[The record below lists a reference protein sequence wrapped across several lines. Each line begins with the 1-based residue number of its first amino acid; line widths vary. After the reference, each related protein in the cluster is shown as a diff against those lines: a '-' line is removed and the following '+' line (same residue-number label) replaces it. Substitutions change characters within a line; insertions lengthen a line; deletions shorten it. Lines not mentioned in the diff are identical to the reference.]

1 MKFEFYG
8 REFDADRPICVLGYS
23 VKNSWLP
30 LSKDNIVKAD
40 FYPLSCKKFYV
51 SELRCHFSKTLN
63 KNEVL
68 SIMLIP
74 IRTLRTVLCDCDRNQ
89 HIVSHSIKECFKIF
103 EEWRSSV

>member
-23 VKNSWLP
+23 IKNSWLP
-30 LSKDNIVKAD
+30 LSKEYICKAD

-51 SELRCHFSKTLN
+51 SELRSHFSKTSR

-68 SIMLIP
+68 SINLIP
-74 IRTLRTVLCDCDRNQ
+74 IRTLRTVFCDYDRNQ
-89 HIVSHSIKECFKIF
+89 RIISHSIKECFKIL
-103 EEWRSSV
+103 EEWRKR